1 MDRLIALVLLRL
13 RLGLRSYLRARESLV
28 ALLLAVPGTLIFSG
42 LVAAALY
49 LGVRAVA
56 ASQPESLAPLLS
68 AAATLV
74 GATAV
79 LSPLLSGVALV
90 ETPDAARLAHFPV
103 SLRIVMLA
111 TMLANLVQP
120 AVLAQLLPVTAVALA
135 LGGAG
140 LGGVGAGVGVLLS
153 LLLVIAVGQAA
164 GLVLY
169 ALARNRRL
177 HDLLLLVGL
186 PVGFALSFLPFLLL
200 GLGSGS
206 LQRVFRLLT
215 ERDPCAFSPFA
226 WGVRAGVAAAHGHA
240 LPALLNGSLA
250 LLAIAAMLGL
260 SAALAKR
267 IHRSEPLLASW
278 TTRRSRARHR
288 PWLPGSVGALVEKDL
303 RTAWRDPGLKATL
316 LLGLV
321 GPFLLLFLFSR
332 GSATLGPGMLLFFS
346 LFVGQSPF
354 GSNAFGHE
362 RRGIQ
367 LLLAFPIPRWKVL
380 EAKNVVQLLLR
391 LPALAVMG
399 LAAGLLA
406 PWTLL
411 PAAAAS
417 VAAVWVVAAGVD
429 NLHSVLFP
437 IAAPAPGQNP
447 TARTSGGR
455 GMGAALLAAA
465 CLPLIWLVAA
475 PFVFLAWLPYWLDLP
490 QVWLISIPLAI
501 AGALAVHA
509 LLVAVTARVLLR
521 REPRVVARLLGEA

>member
-28 ALLLAVPGTLIFSG
+28 ALLLALPGTLILSG

-74 GATAV
+74 GVMAL

-103 SLRIVMLA
+103 SLRVVMLA
-111 TMLANLVQP
+111 TMVANLAQP
-120 AVLAQLLPVTAVALA
+120 AVLAQLLPVIALALA

-140 LGGVGAGVGVLLS
+140 LGAVAAGVGVLLS
-153 LLLVIAVGQAA
+153 LLLVVAVGQAA

-177 HDLLLLVGL
+177 HDLLLLIGL
-186 PVGFALSFLPFLLL
+186 PLGFVLGLLPFLLL
-200 GLGSGS
+200 GIGPGS
-206 LQRVFRLLT
+206 LQRIFRLLA

-226 WGVRAGVAAAHGHA
+226 WGVRAAVAAAHGHA
-240 LPALLNGSLA
+240 LPAMLNAGLA
-250 LLAIAAMLGL
+250 LLAIAATLGL

-278 TTRRSRARHR
+278 TTRPARTRCRS
-288 PWLPGSVGALVEKDL
+288 WLPGSVGALVEKDL

-332 GSATLGPGMLLFFS
+332 GSATLEPSLLLLFS

-367 LLLAFPIPRWKVL
+367 LLLAFPVARWKL
-380 EAKNVVQLLLR
+380 LAAKNVVQLLLR
-391 LPALAVMG
+391 LPALAVLA

-406 PWTLL
+406 PWRLL
-411 PAAAAS
+411 PAAATT
-417 VAAVWVVAAGVD
+417 VVAVWAIAAGVD

-475 PFVFLAWLPYWLDLP
+475 PFVFLAWLPYWLEMP
-490 QVWLISIPLAI
+490 QVWLISIPI
-501 AGALAVHA
+501 AVVGALAVHA
-509 LLVAVTARVLLR
+509 LLVAATARALSR
-521 REPRVVARLLGEA
+521 REPHVVARLLGDA